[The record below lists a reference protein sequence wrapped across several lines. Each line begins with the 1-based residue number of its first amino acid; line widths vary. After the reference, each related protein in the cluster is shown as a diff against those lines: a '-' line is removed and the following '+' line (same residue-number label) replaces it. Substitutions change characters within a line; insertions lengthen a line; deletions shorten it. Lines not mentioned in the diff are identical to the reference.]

1 MHVIHDMLQGKGDDH
16 RISPMMLAS
25 VNSMLAT
32 LLVTEGDRRRVRLE
46 VERSQEGAKVL
57 DIAEMFR
64 KKLEQG

>member
-1 MHVIHDMLQGKGDDH
+1 
-16 RISPMMLAS
+16 MMLAS